1 MMNRCPQFD
10 RSRLCLLPLED
21 RRHDLSLSSTLPLRK
36 ASAVNQTFKN
46 IASEIIE
53 ANKQKSSVVLMMG
66 AHVLRS
72 GVQHFLIDMMEK
84 GYLNCLAVNG
94 AFAIHDFE
102 FALIGATTESVALY
116 IKEGHFGLWQ
126 ETGHINEIVA
136 WAWQQKMGL
145 GEAVGYAIEEE
156 KLPYREISVLA
167 NAYRLGIPVTVHVAI
182 GCDITHEHPNFDG
195 AAYGGTSYIDFLR
208 LASILES
215 LEGGVVMNFGSAV
228 MAPEVYL
235 KALSMARNVARQ
247 KGQRISNITTLVC
260 DLLELPPNY
269 HEEPPK
275 ENPAY
280 YYRPWKTM
288 LVRTVADG
296 GKSFYFKGRHRETVP
311 QLWTALLNAN
321 GRDIVK

>member
-1 MMNRCPQFD
+1 MINRYPQFD
-10 RSRLCLLPLED
+10 RSRLCLLPLDD
-21 RRHDLSLSSTLPLRK
+21 RRHDLLLSNTLPLCK
-36 ASAVNQTFKN
+36 ASAVNQVFTN

-53 ANKQKSSVVLMMG
+53 ANKHKSSVVLMMG

-72 GVQHFLIDMMEK
+72 GVQHFLIDMMER

-94 AFAIHDFE
+94 AFAIHDYE
-102 FALIGATTESVALY
+102 FSLIGATTESVALY

-126 ETGHINEIVA
+126 ETGHLNEIVTA
-136 WAWQQKMGL
+136 AWQQKMGI
-145 GEAVGYAIEEE
+145 GEAVGYGIEEE
-156 KLPYREISVLA
+156 KLPYRETSILA
-167 NAYRLGIPVTVHVAI
+167 NAYRLGIPVTAHVAI

-260 DLLELPPNY
+260 DLFELPLNY
-269 HEEPPK
+269 REEPSK
-275 ENPAY
+275 EDSDY

-288 LVRTVADG
+288 LLRTVADCG
-296 GKSFYFKGRHRETVP
+296 RSFYFKGLHRETFP
-311 QLWTALLNAN
+311 QLWTALLNLTE
-321 GRDIVK
+321 RDVAK